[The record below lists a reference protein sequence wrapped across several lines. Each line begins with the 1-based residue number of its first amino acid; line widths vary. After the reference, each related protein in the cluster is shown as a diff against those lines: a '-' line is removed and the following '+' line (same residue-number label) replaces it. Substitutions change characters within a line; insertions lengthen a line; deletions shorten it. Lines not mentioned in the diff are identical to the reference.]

1 MNIHNFSAGPSILPP
16 EVLEQASKAILNFEN
31 TGLSLIEIS
40 HRTPRFVEIMNEARM
55 LALELLKLNPN
66 EYTALF
72 LQGGA
77 SLEFARLA
85 YNFLDKESI
94 AGYVNSGTW
103 ANNAQA
109 EAAKIG
115 NVLEVA
121 SSKSNQYQTLPE
133 VKNVD
138 EKLKYLHLTSN
149 NTIYGTQFKNFP
161 ETNVP
166 LICDMSSDI
175 FSREINFNQFDLIYA
190 CAQKNV
196 GTAGVN
202 LVVIKNTFLQQATA
216 DIPNILSYKVHAQ
229 KESMYHT
236 PAVFSV
242 YVSYLTL
249 KWMKD
254 KGCIKSLER
263 HNLAKATLIYSEID
277 RNSLFYGSA
286 KTDDRSLMNAVFYL
300 QDENLEQ
307 KFDELCN
314 LEGISGLKGHRTV
327 GGYRASIYNA
337 MPISSV
343 QHLVQVM
350 QKFERMILK

>member
-1 MNIHNFSAGPSILPP
+1 
-16 EVLEQASKAILNFEN
+16 
-31 TGLSLIEIS
+31 EIS

-149 NTIYGTQFKNFP
+149 NTIYCTQFKNFP
-161 ETNVP
+161 ETN
-166 LICDMSSDI
+166 
-175 FSREINFNQFDLIYA
+175 
-190 CAQKNV
+190 
-196 GTAGVN
+196 
-202 LVVIKNTFLQQATA
+202 
-216 DIPNILSYKVHAQ
+216 
-229 KESMYHT
+229 
-236 PAVFSV
+236 
-242 YVSYLTL
+242 
-249 KWMKD
+249 
-254 KGCIKSLER
+254 
-263 HNLAKATLIYSEID
+263 
-277 RNSLFYGSA
+277 
-286 KTDDRSLMNAVFYL
+286 
-300 QDENLEQ
+300 
-307 KFDELCN
+307 
-314 LEGISGLKGHRTV
+314 
-327 GGYRASIYNA
+327 
-337 MPISSV
+337 
-343 QHLVQVM
+343 
-350 QKFERMILK
+350 